1 MTGKKRC
8 ALAAAL
14 LVLLCLAGTALAE
27 WATICNDRTG
37 DRLNLRAK
45 PNTQAIS
52 YGKYYTGVRV
62 QVLQRDAGGGW
73 SRVRIGLGNGVAEAE
88 GYMLTRYLVFGS
100 AQSGVRDERP
110 NVVLNAW
117 DGGSVLLRNW
127 SDGSTMYRLNSG
139 TMVTVLGVGS
149 QNLHVVGPNGE
160 TGFADASLATP
171 RLSFS
176 GSGSP
181 SGSRQTASRPQ
192 AAAAPSFGDGTARLP
207 ACYQYIS
214 IGQAWCC
221 AGEAVPVR
229 AEGSPSGAV
238 TDWMEPGTS
247 FIVEETDNGA
257 GYVRVSYPWGRE
269 DQRGWLERRYV
280 YNQTEYPKSVVVAT
294 DKPGNRLNLRAG
306 PSKGETV
313 LGKYYAGTIASR
325 TGAVSNGYTQV
336 RVGHMIGWFDNRYLR
351 EGLYTPS
358 AELPQVRVT
367 ERRAVI
373 RKLPDS
379 RSEEIQ
385 SAANGETLTVLAVRA
400 DGWIQVV
407 YQNETGYTRA
417 GATTSRLAY

>member
-1 MTGKKRC
+1 M
-8 ALAAAL
+8 
-14 LVLLCLAGTALAE
+14 E
-27 WATICNDRTG
+27 
-37 DRLNLRAK
+37 
-45 PNTQAIS
+45 
-52 YGKYYTGVRV
+52 
-62 QVLQRDAGGGW
+62 
-73 SRVRIGLGNGVAEAE
+73 
-88 GYMLTRYLVFGS
+88 
-100 AQSGVRDERP
+100 
-110 NVVLNAW
+110 
-117 DGGSVLLRNW
+117 
-127 SDGSTMYRLNSG
+127 
-139 TMVTVLGVGS
+139 
-149 QNLHVVGPNGE
+149 
-160 TGFADASLATP
+160 
-171 RLSFS
+171 
-176 GSGSP
+176 
-181 SGSRQTASRPQ
+181 
-192 AAAAPSFGDGTARLP
+192 
-207 ACYQYIS
+207 
-214 IGQAWCC
+214 
-221 AGEAVPVR
+221 
-229 AEGSPSGAV
+229 
-238 TDWMEPGTS
+238 EPGNS
-247 FIVEETDNGA
+247 A

-269 DQRGWLERRYV
+269 DQGGWLERRYV

-325 TGAVSNGYTQV
+325 TGAVSSGYTQV

-400 DGWIQVV
+400 DGWIHVV

>member
-1 MTGKKRC
+1 MTGKKRG

-14 LVLLCLAGTALAE
+14 LVLLCLAGTALSE

-181 SGSRQTASRPQ
+181 FLWRWYGAASGVLPAYQHRPGVVLRRRSG
-192 AAAAPSFGDGTARLP
+192 AGAGRGLPFRRGDGL
-207 ACYQYIS
+207 
-214 IGQAWCC
+214 
-221 AGEAVPVR
+221 
-229 AEGSPSGAV
+229 
-238 TDWMEPGTS
+238 D
-247 FIVEETDNGA
+247 GA
-257 GYVRVSYPWGRE
+257 GRVLCRGGAG
-269 DQRGWLERRYV
+269 QRRGLRPRFL
-280 YNQTEYPKSVVVAT
+280 SV
-294 DKPGNRLNLRAG
+294 
-306 PSKGETV
+306 
-313 LGKYYAGTIASR
+313 GT
-325 TGAVSNGYTQV
+325 
-336 RVGHMIGWFDNRYLR
+336 
-351 EGLYTPS
+351 
-358 AELPQVRVT
+358 
-367 ERRAVI
+367 
-373 RKLPDS
+373 
-379 RSEEIQ
+379 
-385 SAANGETLTVLAVRA
+385 
-400 DGWIQVV
+400 
-407 YQNETGYTRA
+407 
-417 GATTSRLAY
+417 